1 MGLQTLRPRLI
12 ASLVVALLG
21 SLLLLDR
28 QPLPPQAADAARVAR
43 STP

>member
-28 QPLPPQAADAARVAR
+28 QPLPPPAADAARVAR
-43 STP
+43 GAP

>member
-1 MGLQTLRPRLI
+1 MGLQTLRRRLI

-28 QPLPPQAADAARVAR
+28 QPLPPSVDAARVAR
-43 STP
+43 SAP